1 MLLAETLTKLAVKP
15 MARGIAVVVMAT
27 VATGIIASIVSATI
41 FVPYASSYG
50 ASYYSYTDIR
60 SPLHELGYGGLSYA
74 ITPQYVNPYIN
85 TISMQFINHTALLSG
100 VKVSLNQQGG
110 AYAVNFLQGN
120 NAYANSITGAAL
132 AKQLND
138 DVIAAGELDA
148 FTALVVNRKALGF
161 YVNSRTVLFPQD
173 LKPIQNAIENYNEY
187 EPVALSYDATNSVG
201 AYYGH
206 SISYLDSIYFG
217 YNLQFVIRQTARQL
231 RLVNNS
237 TREAIIIANPDSGDK
252 TIPPVGMGLLVDTTI
267 AYIMEGMAI
276 SPTFVLFAKD
286 IGGQLYS
293 FNGLTTKVGLG
304 TSVNSDIGPIHVT
317 AGMEIGNILLST
329 LTLPGMIREI
339 KAGTEVSLGNS
350 LISVRG
356 GLYKSRPTYGF
367 GIFSY
372 PVSLDYASYYE
383 EVVGIPALK
392 GDDKFIVNLNR
403 PVERRLERRQSI
415 SMTIP
420 F

>member
-1 MLLAETLTKLAVKP
+1 MLLAGTLTKLVVKP
-15 MARGIAVVVMAT
+15 MARGIAVAMAGT
-27 VATGIIASIVSATI
+27 VAVVVIASATMLA
-41 FVPYASSYG
+41 PYASSYG

-74 ITPQYVNPYIN
+74 ITPQYVNPYTN
-85 TISMQFINHTALLSG
+85 PISMQFINHTVILSG
-100 VKVSLNQQGG
+100 AKVSLNQQGG
-110 AYAVNFLQGN
+110 TYAVNFLQGSDV
-120 NAYANSITGAAL
+120 YANSITGSAL

-148 FTALVVNRKALGF
+148 FTTVVINRKALGV

-173 LKPIQNAIENYNEY
+173 LKPIQNAIENVDEY
-187 EPVALSYDATNSVG
+187 EPVALSYDATNSIG

-206 SISYLDSIYFG
+206 SVSYLDSIYFG

-231 RLVNNS
+231 RLVNNI
-237 TREAIIIANPDSGDK
+237 TREALIIANPDSGDK
-252 TIPPVGMGLLVDTTI
+252 TIPPVGMALLVDTTI
-267 AYIMEGMAI
+267 AYIMEDMAI

-329 LTLPGMIREI
+329 LTVPEMIREI
-339 KAGTEVSLGNS
+339 KAGTEVSLGNR

-392 GDDKFIVNLNR
+392 GDDKFIINLNR
-403 PVERRLERRQSI
+403 PVTRRLERRQSI